1 MNEFPKR
8 IGILSA
14 IILVSISLSSAF
26 TIDIGSNERIGNYL
40 VNEKGMTLYYFDN
53 DRPASST
60 CYESCAAVWP
70 PFYAEWIDIPEKMSY
85 EDFGEIGRVD
95 GIYQTTYKNRP
106 LYLYSGD
113 QNPGDI
119 NGEGMKG
126 AWFAM
131 RI

>member
-1 MNEFPKR
+1 MNKLLKR

-14 IILVSISLSSAF
+14 TILVFISLSSAF
-26 TIDIGSNERIGNYL
+26 TIDIGSNEQIGKYL

-53 DRPASST
+53 DRPKSST
-60 CYESCAAVWP
+60 CYESCATAWP
-70 PFYAEWIDIPEKMSY
+70 PFYAEWIDIPEKMSC
-85 EDFGEIGRVD
+85 EDLGEIGRVD

-113 QNPGDI
+113 NKPGDI
-119 NGEGMKG
+119 NGEGMNG

-131 RI
+131 RL